1 MKNKPFQ
8 KKRMPSD
15 RDDYFYVQKGTE
27 ARATWIT
34 VKVPNWVKPGMLVKI
49 GPQDH
54 KLPRIITLTTVNT
67 TNHGIGRTI
76 HTQLSSC
83 VALVVRVDKE
93 KDYLDIIWKDEVGRF
108 VPGTDF
114 KIELPSSPEL

>member
-1 MKNKPFQ
+1 MRNKPFQ
-8 KKRMPSD
+8 KKRIPN

-27 ARATWIT
+27 TRATWIT
-34 VKVPNWVKPGMLVKI
+34 VKVPDWVKPGMLVKI

-54 KLPRIITLTTVNT
+54 KLPRIITLTAVNST
-67 TNHGIGRTI
+67 KQAIGRTI
-76 HTQLSSC
+76 NTQISSC

-108 VPGTDF
+108 VPGSDF
-114 KIELPSSPEL
+114 KIELTSSPEL